1 MQNVGKWNRI
11 DDIEKTQNIQVN
23 QKDRK
28 GRKMES
34 QSSEIIIIGAAIIDI
49 LVRPADEEVFRSGS
63 SSAEEIRM
71 STGAD
76 ALNEAT
82 VLARLGKRVRLETV
96 IGSDRAGA
104 FIREHCQNSG
114 IELPEDCEREGLPTG
129 INVVLIDKTGERH
142 FLTNPKGSLRSLTLA
157 DIHMPFCEDAG
168 IVCFASIFVVSRISA
183 DKLEIIFRQAKKQ
196 GKIVC
201 ADMTKRKKN
210 ETVKDIAA
218 ALQYVD
224 YLLPNAEEAM
234 LLTGEETVE
243 EAADSLAE
251 AGAGNVVIKCGRK
264 GCYLKSGQKSE
275 WVPAVNGVRC
285 VDTTGAGDSFAAG
298 FVYALSEGKSLR
310 ECAEYA
316 NQCGA
321 KAVGSVGAV
330 EWTEQI

>member
-129 INVVLIDKTGERH
+129 INVVLIDSRSVKTPA
-142 FLTNPKGSLRSLTLA
+142 L
-157 DIHMPFCEDAG
+157 C
-168 IVCFASIFVVSRISA
+168 VSRVFLFFHESA
-183 DKLEIIFRQAKKQ
+183 RRNLRLSS
-196 GKIVC
+196 GR
-201 ADMTKRKKN
+201 RKSREKS
-210 ETVKDIAA
+210 
-218 ALQYVD
+218 YVQ
-224 YLLPNAEEAM
+224 
-234 LLTGEETVE
+234 T
-243 EAADSLAE
+243 
-251 AGAGNVVIKCGRK
+251 
-264 GCYLKSGQKSE
+264 
-275 WVPAVNGVRC
+275 
-285 VDTTGAGDSFAAG
+285 
-298 FVYALSEGKSLR
+298 
-310 ECAEYA
+310 
-316 NQCGA
+316 
-321 KAVGSVGAV
+321 
-330 EWTEQI
+330 